1 MIEAKP
7 VIANRYWILK
17 QDDQKVGTVEAD
29 SDGFQVRIHDQTQR
43 FRTIPMA
50 RKQASIDFQPEFR
63 TTPQPRNLVHGFD
76 AGCRVH
82 NAMWDVKRR
91 LPLFTKT
98 ARSKSWYAAG
108 WYQVQQH
115 RRWQVLRNPKLII
128 LDRYQFQGP
137 FHSQEQARDQSV

>member
-7 VIANRYWILK
+7 VVANRYWILK
-17 QDDQKVGTVEAD
+17 KDDRKVGTVEAD
-29 SDGFQVRIHDQTQR
+29 DSGVAVRINDQVQR
-43 FRTIPMA
+43 FRTIPMV
-50 RKQASIDFQPEFR
+50 RRNTDIEFQPVYR
-63 TTPQPRNLVHGFD
+63 ASPVPHNQVHGF
-76 AGCRVH
+76 ATGCRVH

-108 WYQVQQH
+108 WYRVCQH
-115 RRWQVLRNPKLII
+115 RRWSVVHNPKLII

-137 FHSQEQARDQSV
+137 FHSKEQAVD